1 MIIKTRFA
9 PSPTGFLHFGNIR
22 TALFS
27 WLFSQHHKGLFVL
40 RIEDTDYSRSSIK
53 YSKEIEKILNWLNI
67 TWDEGPYYQSDKI
80 AYYQSIIK
88 NMIDKKL
95 AYKCYC
101 SKKLLQYKKQ
111 QKILRKETSHYDRT
125 CRDINPNTIINKPYT
140 VRFRNPL
147 TGSVTFYDEIRGKIK
162 FQNNVLDD
170 VIIQRSDG
178 IPTYNFCV
186 VIDDKDTH
194 ITHIIRG
201 EEHLNNTPYQINIL
215 KSMKLN
221 IPKYAHLSMIIDK
234 DGKKISKRNNNFSI
248 LHYYKQG
255 FLPEAILNYVVRLG
269 WSHGDKEIFSIQEM
283 KDLFSIS
290 KINKSSSIFQLDK
303 LLWMNKYY
311 INSTSNK
318 VIKRYFQFYLDQK
331 GFKIHNKKILNNII
345 ELLKPRCNTI
355 QQMVT
360 LSSYFFQKIEF
371 KTIKHYKEIKSKKPI
386 KILQI
391 ITKNLCSLKIWSCK
405 NIVLSIKKSSIREN
419 YPIKNIYMLLRII
432 LTGKNHS
439 PNISSIIEIFGKK
452 ITILKILT
460 TINNIK
466 KIKINKY

>member
-40 RIEDTDYSRSSIK
+40 RIEDTDYSRSSIT
-53 YSKEIEKILNWLNI
+53 YSKEIEKILKWLNI
-67 TWDEGPYYQSDKI
+67 TWDEGPYYQSNKI
-80 AYYQSIIK
+80 KYYQSIIK
-88 NMIDKKL
+88 NMINKKL

-101 SKKLLQYKKQ
+101 SKELLMHKKK
-111 QKILRKETSHYDRT
+111 QKILKKETPHYDRT
-125 CRDINPNTIINKPYT
+125 CRYIDSNVVINKPYT

-147 TGSVTFYDEIRGKIK
+147 TGSVSFYDEIRGKIE

-194 ITHIIRG
+194 ITHVIRG

-221 IPKYAHLSMIIDK
+221 IPKYAHLSMIIDEN
-234 DGKKISKRNNNFSI
+234 GKKISKRNNNFSI

-255 FLPEAILNYVVRLG
+255 FLPEAILNYVIRLG

-283 KDLFSIS
+283 KDLFSLN

-311 INSTSNK
+311 INNTSQQI
-318 VIKRYFQFYLDQK
+318 IKTQFQLYLKQESV
-331 GFKIHNKKILNNII
+331 KIYNETVLDNII

-355 QQMVT
+355 QQMVK
-360 LSSYFFQKIEF
+360 LSSYFFQDIKF
-371 KTIKHYKEIKSKKPI
+371 NTIKHCQEIKNKKI
-386 KILQI
+386 INILKII
-391 ITKNLCSLKIWSCK
+391 IKNLCSLNAWSCK
-405 NIVLSIKKSSIREN
+405 NIMISIKTSSIQTN
-419 YPIKNIYMLLRII
+419 YSIKNIYILLRII

-439 PNISSIIEIFGKK
+439 PNISSIIKIFGKK
-452 ITILKILT
+452 LTILKILK
-460 TINNIK
+460 TINNVK
-466 KIKINKY
+466 KQ

>member
-1 MIIKTRFA
+1 MTIKTRFA

-53 YSKEIEKILNWLNI
+53 YSKEIEKILKWLNI
-67 TWDEGPYYQSDKI
+67 TWDEGPYYQSNKI

-88 NMIDKKL
+88 NMIRKKL

-101 SKKLLQYKKQ
+101 SKKLLIYKKK
-111 QKILRKETSHYDRT
+111 QKILKKETPHYDRT
-125 CRDINPNTIINKPYT
+125 CRYIDSNKIINKPYT

-147 TGSVTFYDEIRGKIK
+147 TGSVTFFDEIRGKIE

-170 VIIQRSDG
+170 LIIQRSDG

-186 VIDDKDTH
+186 VIDDQDTH
-194 ITHIIRG
+194 ITHVIRG

-234 DGKKISKRNNNFSI
+234 NGKKISKRNNNFSI
-248 LHYYKQG
+248 LNYYKQG

-269 WSHGDKEIFSIQEM
+269 WSHGDKEIFSVQEM
-283 KDLFSIS
+283 KNLFSLN

-311 INSTSNK
+311 INNSSNK
-318 VIKRYFQFYLDQK
+318 IIKNYFQSYLNQE
-331 GFKIHNKKILNNII
+331 GFKTHDKNII
-345 ELLKPRCNTI
+345 YNIIKLLKPRYNTI
-355 QQMVT
+355 QQMVQ
-360 LSSYFFQKIEF
+360 SSLYFFQDIKYN
-371 KTIKHYKEIKSKKPI
+371 TISHFQELKDKNIVS
-386 KILQI
+386 ILQI
-391 ITKNLCSLKIWSCK
+391 IIKNLCSLHLWSCK
-405 NIVLSIKKSSIREN
+405 NIIVSIKKSSVQTN
-419 YPIKNIYMLLRII
+419 YSIKKIYMLLRII
-432 LTGKNHS
+432 LTGENHS
-439 PNISSIIEIFGKK
+439 PNISSIMEILGKK
-452 ITILKILT
+452 TILLKILQIIT
-460 TINNIK
+460 LVIN
-466 KIKINKY
+466 